1 MVHRAERLP
10 VTITVGATAHPYN
23 IDIEQYRR
31 TTVPTLREQRDMSD
45 EPGEQSIDNQF
56 WVRSQTDWS
65 FGAGQK
71 HFDHVDSNRGRFHT
85 SVGIDPWTKG
95 QISLLPLAETKNN
108 ANSWTNVIMR
118 VFRADS
124 GTEYMYVA
132 TGTNVYFATNFSAAD
147 GSVSWSTV
155 TALASPQTVTDIA
168 SDGTTVFI
176 AYGSSRVAA
185 SVAIGNSS
193 DQPGSL
199 GSFNPDRIR
208 VVGGRLFFL
217 DGSNIAEIA
226 SNGTKVSNSLDNTLP
241 HAGTWVTVCSGP
253 VGFYAAEN
261 TAGTG
266 SIKFMS
272 VIAAD
277 GLIDEPQQV
286 AELPRGEEI
295 NDMISYG
302 GFLALATTKG
312 LRLAAMDASSGAVTF
327 GPVIDDPGEVH
338 SLAAEERFVWFGG
351 SSGKVYRADLSTFTE
366 TLIPAWASDM
376 VSVGDGN
383 ALSDITYVARVSG
396 KTYFIDSGNGVQGPQ
411 YQDHLVAS
419 GTLTVGSIR
428 WNSHFDK
435 ILRTIEIRSAPD
447 SVTETVKQWADSSVA
462 YSSADEFWVGQTST
476 VGGTVKATVTNDD
489 NNSITTATL
498 SNKVQADAVD
508 ETSGSGLTPNLSESF
523 ILTLT
528 LTRDGSTLTAGPRL
542 ESWKIQAFPAPV
554 RVDEIIVPIILKSR
568 VGTSRGLG
576 SAIAYDTKEEYLALR
591 TAMAGKEV
599 VTYQEGSRSDTCVID
614 QIAMTAEKLSD
625 DGNWWEGV
633 CTLRLLTV
641 P

>member
-10 VTITVGATAHPYN
+10 VTITIGATAHPYN
-23 IDIEQYRR
+23 IDIGEYRR

-65 FGAGQK
+65 IGAGQA
-71 HFDHVDSNRGRFHT
+71 HYDHADSNRARFSS

-108 ANSWTNVIMR
+108 AKTYTNVIAK
-118 VFRADS
+118 VFRRTSD
-124 GTEYMYVA
+124 GTDFMYVA
-132 TGTNVYFATNFSAAD
+132 NGNVLEYSSNFSAAD
-147 GSVSWSTV
+147 GSVTWTTV
-155 TALASPQTVTDIA
+155 TALASPQTITDIA

-176 AYGSSRVAA
+176 AYGANRVTA
-185 SVAIGNSS
+185 STAIGATTQPS
-193 DQPGSL
+193 DLGSL
-199 GSFNPDRIR
+199 NPDFLR
-208 VVGGRLFFL
+208 VVGGRLFGI
-217 DGSNIAEIA
+217 DGSNLAEYNA
-226 SNGTKVSNSLDNTLP
+226 SGAKVSSSLDSTLL
-241 HAGTWVTVCSGP
+241 GGGLWVTVCAGP
-253 VGFYAAEN
+253 VGFYAASN
-261 TAGTG
+261 TARTG
-266 SIKFMS
+266 AISYIS
-272 VIAAD
+272 VKDSD
-277 GLIDEPQQV
+277 GLLNEPQQV

-295 NDMISYG
+295 NDMISYAG
-302 GFLALATTKG
+302 VLALATTKG
-312 LRLAAMDASSGAVTF
+312 LRIAAIDAGSGSVTY
-327 GPVIDDPGEVH
+327 GPVIENAGEVY
-338 SLAAEERFVWFGG
+338 SLAADQRFVWFGG
-351 SSGKVYRADLSTFTE
+351 SSGKVYRADLSRFSE
-366 TLIPAWASDM
+366 TLVPAWASDL

-383 ALSDITYVARVSG
+383 SLSNVTHIARSSG
-396 KTYFIDSGNGVQGPQ
+396 KTYFVDSGNGVQGEQ
-411 YQDHLVAS
+411 YQGNLVAS

-435 ILRTIEIRSAPD
+435 VLRTIEIRSAPNSITQTIRTWND
-447 SVTETVKQWADSSVA
+447 TNVTWGD
-462 YSSADEFWVGQTST
+462 ADELWVGQTAT
-476 VGGTVKATVTNDD
+476 VGGTVKASISNDD
-489 NNSITTATL
+489 NDSITTATL
-498 SNKVQADAVD
+498 VNKVQADAVD
-508 ETSGSGLTPNLSESF
+508 ETSGNGLTPQLSESF
-523 ILTLT
+523 SVTLT
-528 LTRDGSTLTAGPRL
+528 LFRDGSTLTAGPQL

-554 RVDEIIVPIILKSR
+554 RVDEIILPIILKSR

-591 TAMAGKEV
+591 TAMSNKEI